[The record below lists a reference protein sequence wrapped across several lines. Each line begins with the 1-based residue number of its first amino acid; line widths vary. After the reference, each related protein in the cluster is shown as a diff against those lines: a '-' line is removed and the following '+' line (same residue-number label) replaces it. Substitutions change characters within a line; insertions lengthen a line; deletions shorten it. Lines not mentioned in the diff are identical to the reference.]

1 VRIDLSDV
9 GRTRDEDEALVHLE
23 AAQVADVAGRLL
35 ERNEDLEVVKVFNE
49 NGEEEEVGSEVEE
62 RVTIRSLEEKVAVGG
77 KNFSGSKIP
86 SASYHDGVWRFEGTF
101 DSMIRLVPRTDSSLQ
116 ARASD
121 SFSPSRGA
129 CSSSA
134 HPPSSSWTSRRRI
147 STT

>member
-49 NGEEEEVGSEVEE
+49 NGEEEEVGSEAEE

-77 KNFSGSKIP
+77 KNFSGS
-86 SASYHDGVWRFEGTF
+86 
-101 DSMIRLVPRTDSSLQ
+101 
-116 ARASD
+116 
-121 SFSPSRGA
+121 
-129 CSSSA
+129 
-134 HPPSSSWTSRRRI
+134 
-147 STT
+147 